1 MSTVVGNLSL
11 SARENQIGSLFF
23 DVQSDENFRFKI
35 GSLSTVVGRCQLP
48 SREDEIRSLSFDV
61 QSDENAFLKVVK
73 VPESKSV
80 ALNDLD
86 EIVSASSLALE

>member
-35 GSLSTVVGRCQLP
+35 
-48 SREDEIRSLSFDV
+48 
-61 QSDENAFLKVVK
+61 VK
-73 VPESKSV
+73 VPEIKSLAFDV
-80 ALNDLD
+80 LD
-86 EIVSASSLALE
+86 EMIGLYQKQ

>member
-35 GSLSTVVGRCQLP
+35 
-48 SREDEIRSLSFDV
+48 
-61 QSDENAFLKVVK
+61 VK
-73 VPESKSV
+73 VPKAESVS
-80 ALNDLD
+80 LD
-86 EIVSASSLALE
+86 DFDEVVSSFQFCV

>member
-35 GSLSTVVGRCQLP
+35 
-48 SREDEIRSLSFDV
+48 
-61 QSDENAFLKVVK
+61 VK
-73 VPESKSV
+73 VPEIKSLAFDV
-80 ALNDLD
+80 LD
-86 EIVSASSLALE
+86 EMISLYQKQ

>member
-35 GSLSTVVGRCQLP
+35 
-48 SREDEIRSLSFDV
+48 
-61 QSDENAFLKVVK
+61 VK
-73 VPESKSV
+73 VPEINS
-80 ALNDLD
+80 
-86 EIVSASSLALE
+86 